1 MIHKDTVLFLSQL
14 KDNNNKEWFEKNKL
28 RYKSAQQDILNF
40 VNTWIK
46 VLANKYPEFA
56 DINPKNCLFRIN
68 RDVRFSKNK
77 EPYKINLGAF
87 IVNGGKNSGNAGVYL
102 HIEPNNCFFGA
113 GKYVPESED
122 LSKIR
127 QEIDYNFSEF
137 LSIIE
142 NEKFKKFFPTIDT
155 ELKLQRPPKGY
166 EISNPA
172 LEFLKLKSFTV
183 FAKIS
188 ENQIYEN
195 DFIKQIAE
203 YSFTAM
209 PFVEFL
215 NRTNH

>member
-1 MIHKDTVLFLSQL
+1 MIAKDTVLFLSQL

-40 VNTWIK
+40 VSTWIQ
-46 VLANKYPEFA
+46 VLANKYPEFV

-77 EPYKINLGAF
+77 DPYKTNLGAF

-155 ELKLQRPPKGY
+155 ELRGDKVFVIKL
-166 EISNPA
+166 
-172 LEFLKLKSFTV
+172 
-183 FAKIS
+183 
-188 ENQIYEN
+188 
-195 DFIKQIAE
+195 
-203 YSFTAM
+203 YSFGATSTKLFREAIQ
-209 PFVEFL
+209 EFS
-215 NRTNH
+215 TTKTDE